1 MPVFRETD
9 NHRTLYSHI
18 CPGMTLLPQM
28 QAASTAPTRPGP
40 AFKVLSA
47 ISFSHFLNDTIQS
60 LMLAIYP
67 LFKTAFGL
75 SFAQIGLI
83 TLTFQFTASL
93 LQPFVGFYT
102 DRHPKPFSLALGMG
116 CTLVGLLTLSVA
128 SSFPVVLLAAALI
141 GTGSSI
147 FHPESS
153 RVARMA
159 SGGRH
164 GLAQSIFQV
173 GGNAGAATGPLLA
186 AWIVLPHGQRSI
198 AVFSL
203 MALIAMIVLTG
214 VGRWYREH
222 QRRPAAKAS
231 ESGHGLPRSHVLR
244 TLAVLLALI
253 FSKFFYMASINSY
266 LIFYLMHQY
275 NLDTQ
280 TAQYHL
286 FYFLAAVAAG
296 ALLGGPIGD
305 RIGRKR
311 VIWASILGIAPF
323 TLALPYVGPMP
334 SVILTMIIGFMLA
347 SAFPAI
353 LIYAQELFPGKIG
366 TVSGL
371 FFGLAFGL
379 AGIGAAV
386 LGQLADHWGI
396 VTVYRVC
403 AYLPLIGLLAVFLP
417 DLKHVGRQEALV
429 PAKG

>member
-1 MPVFRETD
+1 MSST
-9 NHRTLYSHI
+9 S
-18 CPGMTLLPQM
+18 
-28 QAASTAPTRPGP
+28 ASAPARQP
-40 AFKVLSA
+40 AFKVLGA

-67 LFKTAFGL
+67 LFKSGLGL

-83 TLTFQFTASL
+83 TLAFQCTASL
-93 LQPFVGFYT
+93 LQPIVGFYT
-102 DRHPKPFSLALGMG
+102 DRRPKPFSLAVGMG
-116 CTLVGLLTLSVA
+116 CTLIGLLTLSQA
-128 SSFPVVLLAAALI
+128 STFPTVLLAAALV

-147 FHPESS
+147 FHPESA

-186 AWIVLPHGQRSI
+186 AWIVLPNGQRSI

-203 MALIAMIVLTG
+203 IALLAMVVLIG
-214 VGRWYREH
+214 IGRWYRH
-222 QRRPAAKAS
+222 QQRQPAKVPLS
-231 ESGHGLPRSHVLR
+231 SGHALPRSHVFR

-253 FSKFFYMASINSY
+253 FSKFFYLASINSY
-266 LIFYLMHQY
+266 LIFYVMHQY
-275 NLDTQ
+275 GLSTEA
-280 TAQYHL
+280 AQYHL

-296 ALLGGPIGD
+296 TLLGGPIGD
-305 RIGRKR
+305 RIGRR
-311 VIWASILGIAPF
+311 QVIWVSILGVAPF
-323 TLALPYVGPMP
+323 TLALPYVGPGM
-334 SVILTMIIGFMLA
+334 SIILTMIIGFMLA

-353 LIYAQELFPGKIG
+353 LVYAQELFPGRIG

-396 VTVYRVC
+396 AAVYRLC
-403 AYLPLIGLLAVFLP
+403 AYLPLLGLLAVFLP
-417 DLKHVGRQEALV
+417 NIRQPV
-429 PAKG
+429 PATPMPEAVKA

>member
-1 MPVFRETD
+1 M
-9 NHRTLYSHI
+9 SS
-18 CPGMTLLPQM
+18 
-28 QAASTAPTRPGP
+28 ASASSPARQP
-40 AFKVLSA
+40 AFKILGA

-67 LFKTAFGL
+67 LFKSGLGL

-83 TLTFQFTASL
+83 TLAFQCTASL
-93 LQPFVGFYT
+93 LQPVVGFYT
-102 DRHPKPFSLALGMG
+102 DRRPKPFSLAVGMG
-116 CTLVGLLTLSVA
+116 CTLVGLLTLSQA
-128 SSFPVVLLAAALI
+128 GTFPTVLLAAALV

-147 FHPESS
+147 FHPESA

-173 GGNAGAATGPLLA
+173 GGNAGSATGPLLA
-186 AWIVLPHGQRSI
+186 AWIVLPNGQRSI

-203 MALIAMIVLTG
+203 IALLAMVVLIG
-214 VGRWYREH
+214 IGRWYRH
-222 QRRPAAKAS
+222 QQRQPAKVPLS
-231 ESGHGLPRSHVLR
+231 SGHALPRSHVFR

-253 FSKFFYMASINSY
+253 FSKFFYLASINSY
-266 LIFYLMHQY
+266 LIFYVMHQY
-275 NLDTQ
+275 GLSTEA
-280 TAQYHL
+280 AQYHL

-296 ALLGGPIGD
+296 TLLGGPIGD
-305 RIGRKR
+305 RIGRR
-311 VIWASILGIAPF
+311 QVIWVSILGVAPF
-323 TLALPYVGPMP
+323 TLALPYVGPGM
-334 SVILTMIIGFMLA
+334 SIVLTMIIGFMLA

-353 LIYAQELFPGKIG
+353 LVYAQELFPGRIG

-396 VTVYRVC
+396 VAVYRLC
-403 AYLPLIGLLAVFLP
+403 AYLPLLGLLAVFLP
-417 DLKHVGRQEALV
+417 NIRQPGTVTPAPEA
-429 PAKG
+429 AKA